1 MLFTSWC
8 CHFEICFSFL
18 ETVDK
23 NVLNTK
29 PLFICLLM
37 NHFWSL
43 TSKIFSFQP
52 DDQLLFLHW
61 MLLKLCA
68 TQHHLILEIVYYAAR
83 VYRVF
88 MLLVRPHLA
97 GLWYSACVHICSTDE
112 RKKLRCWLKTLFRKY
127 QYQYHTIQYNNT
139 IRVYCENTLSYN
151 NGLCY
156 QCAKIVELHNPGFLF
171 SMMIRSKNWH
181 QPCILLT
188 W

>member
-1 MLFTSWC
+1 MQHWISLLEVLFT
-8 CHFEICFSFL
+8 SFL

-23 NVLNTK
+23 NMLNTK
-29 PLFICLLM
+29 PLFISLLM

-97 GLWYSACVHICSTDE
+97 GLPYSACVHICCTDE
-112 RKKLRCWLKTLFRKY
+112 RKKLRCWLKTFFRKY
-127 QYQYHTIQYNNT
+127 QSI
-139 IRVYCENTLSYN
+139 VSLFWLL
-151 NGLCY
+151 LCY
-156 QCAKIVELHNPGFLF
+156 QCAKLVELRNPGFLF
-171 SMMIRSKNWH
+171 SMMIR
-181 QPCILLT
+181 
-188 W
+188 

>member
-8 CHFEICFSFL
+8 YHFEICFSFL

-23 NVLNTK
+23 NMLNTK
-29 PLFICLLM
+29 PLFICSLM

-43 TSKIFSFQP
+43 TSKMFSFQP

-68 TQHHLILEIVYYAAR
+68 TLHHLILEIVYYAAH

-97 GLWYSACVHICSTDE
+97 GLPYSACVHICCTDE

-127 QYQYHTIQYNNT
+127 QSI
-139 IRVYCENTLSYN
+139 LSLFWVVVMLSMCKTSWVTTWVTTWGALY
-151 NGLCY
+151 
-156 QCAKIVELHNPGFLF
+156 FLML
-171 SMMIRSKNWH
+171 S
-181 QPCILLT
+181 L
-188 W
+188 

>member
-1 MLFTSWC
+1 MQHLISQLEVLFTSWC

-127 QYQYHTIQYNNT
+127 QSIVSLFWVTIQYNT
-139 IRVYCENTLSYN
+139 II
-151 NGLCY
+151 
-156 QCAKIVELHNPGFLF
+156 Q
-171 SMMIRSKNWH
+171 
-181 QPCILLT
+181 
-188 W
+188 